1 MADTSMPRGAL
12 SGRVAVVA
20 GGASGIGR
28 DAARA
33 LARQGARVVI
43 ADFDTERMERTLE
56 EILAL
61 GSVDAALALPTD
73 VRSDAS
79 VRSMAADSIEAMG
92 QVDILINMAGV
103 FLEGPLD
110 RVKASDWRWMLE
122 TNLLGSVRTTLALLP
137 HMKERGSGH
146 IVNAV
151 SVNGSG
157 PRNPTTIAY
166 DTGEAAL
173 ATFTRSLAVE
183 LEGTGIN
190 VTLFSTASRI
200 GQNTRSR
207 GMGRLLHP
215 KEDLEEAARPP
226 DQAIDSLIDVL
237 HHPRLLVETA

>member
-1 MADTSMPRGAL
+1 MEEGPTPRGAL
-12 SGRVAVVA
+12 SGRVALVA

-28 DAARA
+28 TTARA
-33 LARQGARVVI
+33 LVRQGARVVV
-43 ADFDTERMERTLE
+43 ADFDAERLERTVE

-61 GSVDAALALPTD
+61 GLADAQALLTD

-79 VRSMAADSIEAMG
+79 VRSMAADAIKAMG

-103 FLEGPLD
+103 MLEGPLD
-110 RVKASDWRWMLE
+110 RIKVSDWRWMLE
-122 TNLLGSVRTTLALLP
+122 TNLLGKVRTTLALLP
-137 HMKERGSGH
+137 HMQQRGSGH

-151 SVNGSG
+151 SE
-157 PRNPTTIAY
+157 PHDHTTIAY

-173 ATFTRSLAVE
+173 AAFTRSLGAQ
-183 LEGTGIN
+183 LEGSGIQ

-215 KEDLEEAARPP
+215 KEDLEETARPA

-237 HHPRLLVETA
+237 HHPHPVVHGR